1 MIQAVVPYMVEAKKG
16 KIVNIGSIGGFAAGP
31 WSGAYAA
38 SKAALHALTD
48 SLRSS
53 SFIFFL
59 FFFYFSRIA
68 NLGQFFN
75 LTFNIS
81 LWLANHR

>member
-1 MIQAVVPYMVEAKKG
+1 MHTELSRYRQNCESGPAALIQAVVPYMVEAKKG

-48 SLRSS
+48 SLRYSL
-53 SFIFFL
+53 FIFIVYFFL
-59 FFFYFSRIA
+59 LFKD
-68 NLGQFFN
+68 G
-75 LTFNIS
+75 
-81 LWLANHR
+81 